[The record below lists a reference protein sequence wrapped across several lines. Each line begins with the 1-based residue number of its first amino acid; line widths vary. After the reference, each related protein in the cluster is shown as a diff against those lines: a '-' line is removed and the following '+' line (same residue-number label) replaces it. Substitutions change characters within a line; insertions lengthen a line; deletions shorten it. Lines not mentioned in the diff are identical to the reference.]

1 MRAGESVIRGYEQS
15 PDCGAQGADSKRE
28 ASPKARRFVVGE
40 NAGQRDTTGNLAT
53 GFSDVQSLTAFV
65 NCA

>member
-1 MRAGESVIRGYEQS
+1 MDTNNRLTAA
-15 PDCGAQGADSKRE
+15 PKAQISKRE